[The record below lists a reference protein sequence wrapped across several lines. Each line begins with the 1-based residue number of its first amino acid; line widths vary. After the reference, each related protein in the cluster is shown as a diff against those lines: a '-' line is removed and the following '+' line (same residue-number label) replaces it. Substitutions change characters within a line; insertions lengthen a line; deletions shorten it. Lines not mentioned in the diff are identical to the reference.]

1 MQSGAER
8 SGAGTN
14 EPDGDRMDSG
24 TKTFGRFNYGASVLT
39 ASVSLVTR
47 QPNAAAIDQQS
58 VVRDKRLA

>member
-1 MQSGAER
+1 
-8 SGAGTN
+8 
-14 EPDGDRMDSG
+14 MDSG